1 MDLISVVGARRH
13 IQDIEGAGFT
23 KRVGIASTGLEIF
36 GHSQVCLFLQSCG
49 GCSIEQVRSVYEI
62 LEE

>member
-1 MDLISVVGARRH
+1 MDLISVVGARWH

-23 KRVGIASTGLEIF
+23 KRVGIASSGLEIF

-49 GCSIEQVRSVYEI
+49 GSIEQVRSVYEI
-62 LEE
+62 LED